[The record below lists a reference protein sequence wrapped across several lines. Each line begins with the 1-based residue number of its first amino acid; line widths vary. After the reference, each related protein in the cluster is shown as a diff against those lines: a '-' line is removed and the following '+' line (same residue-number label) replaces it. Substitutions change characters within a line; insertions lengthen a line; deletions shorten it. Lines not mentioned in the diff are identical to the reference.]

1 MNPLERTTPHTPHP
15 SPRILGMMSGTS
27 ADGVDLVLLELEG
40 FPRLGQGGKIPPA
53 LQGSAPRGTILA
65 QHYHPYSREL
75 KDRVLAAMRN
85 QLDTFALAQLHFE
98 LGECYA
104 RAALELSPHA
114 DLIANHGQTVCH
126 IPRLDAARGWNQRAT
141 WQLGEAAVIAARTS
155 LDVISDFRPS
165 DLALG
170 GEAAPLVPF
179 ADWLR
184 FAEAGKRRAIH
195 NLGGISNLTY
205 LHSLEPSRVVAFD
218 TGPGMALCDEVANIL
233 GLPFDDGG
241 ALARN
246 GTVDTALLE
255 RWLSDPYFQ
264 LEPPKSTGREYW
276 NLQNL
281 SGWQHLEPADLAA
294 TVTALTCQS
303 VARAYERWII
313 PKGLDEIWLAGG
325 GSFNTFLLEGL
336 RNRLNIPIQTF
347 EELGQSSSAREAAAF
362 AVLGYYAYQ
371 GWPNVL
377 AHSTGATRAAI
388 AGKLTRA

>member
-1 MNPLERTTPHTPHP
+1 MSATNLMSAAHRTA
-15 SPRILGMMSGTS
+15 PRILGMMSGTS

-40 FPRLGQGGKIPPA
+40 FPRLGQGGKNPPA
-53 LQGSAPRGTILA
+53 LQGSAPRGNILA
-65 QHYHPYSREL
+65 QHYHPYSSEL
-75 KDRVLAAMRN
+75 KQKVLAAMRN
-85 QLDTFALAQLHFE
+85 QLDTQSLAQLHFQ

-104 RAALELSPHA
+104 QAALELSPHA

-126 IPRLDAARGWNQRAT
+126 IPRVDAARGWNQRAT
-141 WQLGEAAVIAARTS
+141 LQLGEAAVIAARTRR
-155 LDVISDFRPS
+155 DVISDFRPS

-184 FAEAGKRRAIH
+184 FAEVGKRRAIH

-205 LHSLEPSRVVAFD
+205 LSSLEPSKVIAFD
-218 TGPGMALCDEVANIL
+218 TGPAMALCDEVANSC
-233 GLPFDDGG
+233 GLPFDHGG
-241 ALARN
+241 SLARS
-246 GTVDTALLE
+246 GTVDSALLE
-255 RWLSDPYFQ
+255 RWLMNPYFQ
-264 LEPPKSTGREYW
+264 LNPPKSTGREYW

-281 SGWQHLEPADLAA
+281 IGWQHLEPADLAA

-303 VARAYERWII
+303 VARAYEHWII
-313 PKGLDEIWLAGG
+313 PQGLDEIWLAGG

-336 RNRLNIPIQTF
+336 KKRLSIPIQTF
-347 EELGQSSSAREAAAF
+347 EELGQNSSAREAAAF

-377 AHSTGATRAAI
+377 AHSTGASRAAI